1 LKEDEMKPVDQKIQS
16 SRYQVLLRS
25 VFLVLVTITCML
37 SLQQG
42 LSGSGVELES
52 HRVGVCDVQVVLD
65 QIPQGKAITDEFN
78 QLRRKMED
86 DVRNQETSLRQIQ
99 QEASQLQPGTDARR
113 EAEKRFTLA
122 KAELTWMQE
131 DLEQEF
137 TSRFK
142 SRRDDLIKIVR
153 DAIQEVANER
163 ELDLVLNNIARAAE
177 FKVYVSVW
185 AREDLD
191 ITQEVI
197 SKVAS
202 RVEDR

>member
-1 LKEDEMKPVDQKIQS
+1 MKPVDQKIQS

-25 VFLVLVTITCML
+25 VFLVLVTITCMW

-65 QIPQGKAITDEFN
+65 KIPQGKEITDEFH

>member
-65 QIPQGKAITDEFN
+65 QIPQGKEITDEFN

>member
-1 LKEDEMKPVDQKIQS
+1 MKPVDQKIQS

>member
-65 QIPQGKAITDEFN
+65 KIPQGKEITDEFN

>member
-25 VFLVLVTITCML
+25 VFLVLVTITCMW

-65 QIPQGKAITDEFN
+65 QIPQGKEITDEFN

>member
-1 LKEDEMKPVDQKIQS
+1 MKPVDQKIQS
-16 SRYQVLLRS
+16 TRYQVLLRS
-25 VFLVLVTITCML
+25 VFLVLVTITCMW

-65 QIPQGKAITDEFN
+65 KIPQGKEITDEFN

-163 ELDLVLNNIARAAE
+163 ELDLVLNNMARAAE

>member
-1 LKEDEMKPVDQKIQS
+1 MKPVDQPIKS
-16 SRYQVLLRS
+16 TRYQDLIRS
-25 VFLVLVTITCML
+25 VCLVLVTITCML

-65 QIPQGKAITDEFN
+65 QIPQGKEITNEFS
-78 QLRRKMED
+78 QLRRKMEE
-86 DVRNQETSLRQIQ
+86 DVRNQETSLRRIQ

-142 SRRDDLIKIVR
+142 LRRDDLIKIVR

-163 ELDLVLNNIARAAE
+163 ELDLVLNNVARAAE

-185 AREDLD
+185 ARKDLD
-191 ITQEVI
+191 ITMEVI

>member
-1 LKEDEMKPVDQKIQS
+1 MKPVDQKIQS

-65 QIPQGKAITDEFN
+65 QIPQGKEITDEFN

>member
-1 LKEDEMKPVDQKIQS
+1 MKPVDHEIKS
-16 SRYQVLLRS
+16 PRYQVLIRT
-25 VFLVLVTITCML
+25 VCLVLVTITCML

-78 QLRRKMED
+78 QLRRKMEE
-86 DVRNQETSLRQIQ
+86 DVRAQESSLRRIQ

-131 DLEQEF
+131 DLEQDF

-142 SRRDDLIKIVR
+142 LRRDDLIKIVR
-153 DAIQEVANER
+153 EAIQEVASER
-163 ELDLVLNNIARAAE
+163 ELDLVLNNVARAAE

-185 AREDLD
+185 ARKDLD
-191 ITQEVI
+191 ITLEVI

-202 RVEDR
+202 RMEGR